1 MTARRVIVVAMVLVG
16 FALQGLAYLVLAA
29 PLGRPTDVSFSEPR
43 MPYAAL
49 LFIVGVG
56 IVFSAAIVY
65 ELLPDRRPGR
75 RGNPT
80 AADR

>member
-1 MTARRVIVVAMVLVG
+1 VTARRLVVLAMILVG
-16 FALQGLAYLVLAA
+16 FGLQGVAYLVLAA

-65 ELLPDRRPGR
+65 ELPPDRRPGHR
-75 RGNPT
+75 RDET
-80 AADR
+80 AGDR